1 MPRWQGVIATIPR
14 TGAGNTGGITGN
26 TTLTVDT
33 RPFFNM
39 SNTQLWDAAHF
50 GISVTTIGSQAFN
63 AYVQTSTAG
72 GAIVFP
78 IAGLSGIATTS
89 GLVLP
94 VVNERTVGV
103 AAGATQ
109 SVFYGA
115 VPTPFTVV
123 FGNSATPGQ
132 SYSAVVYATLYKA
145 D

>member
-1 MPRWQGVIATIPR
+1 MPRWDGIIATIPR
-14 TGAGNTGGITGN
+14 TGAGNTGGITGA
-26 TTLTVDT
+26 TTVTVN
-33 RPFFNM
+33 RGLFYNV
-39 SNTQLWDAAHF
+39 SNTQLWDSASF
-50 GISVTTIGSQAFN
+50 GISVTTIGSQTFS

-72 GAIVFP
+72 GAIVYP
-78 IAGLSGIATTS
+78 IAGLSGIGTTA

-94 VVNERTVGV
+94 VVNERSIGV
-103 AAGATQ
+103 QTGTTQ
-109 SVFYGA
+109 SMVYGA